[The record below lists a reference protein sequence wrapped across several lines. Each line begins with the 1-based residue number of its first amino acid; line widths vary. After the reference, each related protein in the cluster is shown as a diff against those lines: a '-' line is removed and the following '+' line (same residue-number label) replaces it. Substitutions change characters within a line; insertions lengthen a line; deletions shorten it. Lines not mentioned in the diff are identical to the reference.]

1 MSRRET
7 RVSAQ
12 AKVNLYLRILAR
24 EASGYHQIETIFL
37 RLALA
42 DEVVVRTGVAGR
54 TLDCRGPDVG
64 PMERNLAWRAAMA
77 LRHAGGPDTFA
88 IEIEKKIPVGA
99 GLGGGS
105 ADAAAVLR
113 ALNSLS
119 ENPLP
124 DEKLLA
130 LAGTLGA
137 DVPFLT
143 SDAAMALAWGRGERM
158 VALDPPPSLPV
169 VLLVPPFPISTSDA
183 YAWLDT
189 HGKSSAPAPR
199 LWHADDF
206 VGWPALASLA
216 HNDFESVVSARH
228 PEVSELVRGL
238 RRMGASPAMMSGSG
252 STVFGVFRE
261 AVPPDEH
268 TVGDARVIVSR
279 TMSQDAEFGKDL
291 ESD

>member
-1 MSRRET
+1 V
-7 RVSAQ
+7 RVLAQ

-54 TLDCRGPDVG
+54 TLDCRGADVG
-64 PMERNLAWRAAMA
+64 PLERNLAWRAAMA
-77 LRHAGGPDTFA
+77 LRDAGGPDTFA
-88 IEIEKKIPVGA
+88 IEIDKRIPVRA

-124 DEKLLA
+124 DEELLA
-130 LAGTLGA
+130 LAATLGA

-143 SDAAMALAWGRGERM
+143 SDAVMALAWGRGDRM
-158 VALDPPPSLPV
+158 RALDPPPSLPV
-169 VLLVPPFPISTSDA
+169 VLLVPPFPISTADA
-183 YAWLDT
+183 YAWLDAY
-189 HGKSSAPAPR
+189 GRAPAPAPR
-199 LWHADDF
+199 LWHSDDF

-216 HNDFESVVSARH
+216 HNDFETVVSARH
-228 PEVSELVRGL
+228 PEVSELVREL
-238 RRMGASPAMMSGSG
+238 RYLGASPAMMSGSG

-261 AVPPDEH
+261 EVPPDERIG
-268 TVGDARVIVSR
+268 GDARVIVSR
-279 TMSQDAEFGKDL
+279 TLSQEAEPGQVFV
-291 ESD
+291 SD

>member
-1 MSRRET
+1 M
-7 RVSAQ
+7 RVLAR
-12 AKVNLYLRILAR
+12 AKINLFLRILAR

-54 TLDCRGPDVG
+54 TLDCRGADVG

-77 LRHAGGPDTFA
+77 LRHAGGADTFA
-88 IEIEKKIPVGA
+88 IEIDKRIPVGA

-105 ADAAAVLR
+105 ANAAAVLR

-124 DEKLLA
+124 DEQLIA
-130 LAGTLGA
+130 LAATLGA

-143 SDAAMALAWGRGERM
+143 TDATMALAWGRGERM
-158 VALDPPPSLPV
+158 LALDPPRSMPV
-169 VLLVPPFPISTSDA
+169 VLLVPPFAISTADA
-183 YAWLDT
+183 YAWLDAN
-189 HGKSSAPAPR
+189 GLASGPAPR
-199 LWHADDF
+199 LWRPEEF
-206 VGWPALASLA
+206 VGWRALASLA

-228 PEVSELVRGL
+228 PEVSELVREL
-238 RRMGASPAMMSGSG
+238 RRMGALPAMMSGSG

-261 AVPPDEH
+261 GVPPDDDIG
-268 TVGDARVIVSR
+268 GDARVIMSR
-279 TMSQDAEFGKDL
+279 TLSQEAEPGKVL
-291 ESD
+291 LSE